1 MKDNRNNLMPQM
13 FPFANMQNMAQMG
26 TLPTN
31 MMMVPNFMNDN
42 YSSLENK
49 VNSLEKKIN
58 VLENRLSR
66 LENPYQT
73 TNTQS
78 YQNTVTST
86 QNGTPQYQTTQSG
99 QTSYQTTQNNTG
111 YNGEMYM
118 M

>member
-1 MKDNRNNLMPQM
+1 MKSDRNNITPQM
-13 FPFANMQNMAQMG
+13 MPFPGMGNM
-26 TLPTN
+26 PTN
-31 MMMVPNFMNDN
+31 MMMFPNFMNDN
-42 YSSLENK
+42 YSSLETR
-49 VNSLEKKIN
+49 VSSLEKKVK

-78 YQNTVTST
+78 YQNTVTNT
-86 QNGTPQYQTTQSG
+86 QGGGPQYQTTQSG
-99 QTSYQTTQNNTG
+99 QTSYQTTQNNPG